1 MTLPFQPPQQPES
14 PQPILP
20 PLRILLTGFE
30 PFGGQSLNP
39 SWEVARAL
47 DGVLIGSG
55 ETGGGEAGRGDVG
68 RGDVGSAALTRV
80 SALSGQVTAVHL
92 PCVFALALPVLQQAL
107 AQHRPD
113 LVLALGQAEGRCDVS
128 VERVAINTQDARIP
142 DNAGAQPIDV
152 PVVAGGPSA
161 YFSSL
166 PIKAL
171 VAGLKAA
178 GFPAS
183 VSQTAGTFVCNQVFY
198 ALQHALAGRGVRS
211 GFMHLP
217 LLPEQAAQWPGPSLP
232 SWPARWQVAAVRQA
246 LVVLLAHQ
254 HSGQGDWRQTGGS
267 LN

>member
-1 MTLPFQPPQQPES
+1 MNQPPQP
-14 PQPILP
+14 PQPQHQ

-47 DGVLIGSG
+47 DGALIGGSVA
-55 ETGGGEAGRGDVG
+55 GGGEAGSGDL
-68 RGDVGSAALTRV
+68 GSAARSGMGDP
-80 SALSGQVTAVHL
+80 SAQVTAVQL
-92 PCVFALALPVLQQAL
+92 PCVFAQALPALQQAL

-128 VERVAINTQDARIP
+128 VERVAINTLDARIA

-152 PVVAGGPSA
+152 PVLAGGPAA

-198 ALQHALAGRGVRS
+198 ALQHALSGQGVRS

-232 SWPARWQVAAVRQA
+232 SWPVGLQVAAVRQA
-246 LVVLLAHQ
+246 LVLLVAHRR
-254 HSGQGDWRQTGGS
+254 SGQGDLLQTGGT

>member
-1 MTLPFQPPQQPES
+1 MAVV
-14 PQPILP
+14 
-20 PLRILLTGFE
+20 RILVTGFE

-47 DGVLIGSG
+47 HVLQLQG
-55 ETGGGEAGRGDVG
+55 A
-68 RGDVGSAALTRV
+68 
-80 SALSGQVTAVHL
+80 QVTAVQL
-92 PCVFALALPVLQQAL
+92 PCVFAQALPALQQAL

-113 LVLALGQAEGRCDVS
+113 IVLALGQAEGRCDFS
-128 VERVAINTQDARIP
+128 VERVAINLMDARIP

-152 PVVAGGPSA
+152 PVIAGGPAA
-161 YFSSL
+161 YFSTL
-166 PIKAL
+166 PIKTL

-198 ALQHALAGRGVRS
+198 ALQHTLAGLGVHS

-217 LLPEQAAQWPGPSLP
+217 LLPEQAAQWPGPTLP
-232 SWPARWQVAAVRQA
+232 SWPASLQIAGVTQA
-246 LVVLLAHQ
+246 LTLLLAQ
-254 HSGQGDWRQTGGS
+254 RQQGLGDAALSGGT

>member
-1 MTLPFQPPQQPES
+1 MAVV
-14 PQPILP
+14 
-20 PLRILLTGFE
+20 RILVTGFE

-47 DGVLIGSG
+47 NGL
-55 ETGGGEAGRGDVG
+55 
-68 RGDVGSAALTRV
+68 ALEGAQITSV
-80 SALSGQVTAVHL
+80 QL
-92 PCVFALALPVLQQAL
+92 PCVFAQALPILQQAL

-113 LVLALGQAEGRCDVS
+113 IVLALGQAEGRCDFS
-128 VERVAINTQDARIP
+128 VERVAINVMDARIA

-152 PVVAGGPSA
+152 PVIAGGPAA
-161 YFSSL
+161 YFSTL

-171 VAGLKAA
+171 VAGLRAG

-198 ALQHALAGRGVRS
+198 ALQHALAGLGVHS

-217 LLPEQAAQWPGPSLP
+217 LLPEQAAQWPGPTLP
-232 SWPARWQVAAVRQA
+232 SWPASWQIAGVTQA
-246 LVVLLAHQ
+246 LTLLLAQ
-254 HSGQGDWRQTGGS
+254 RQQGLADAAISGGA

>member
-1 MTLPFQPPQQPES
+1 V
-14 PQPILP
+14 
-20 PLRILLTGFE
+20 LRILVTGFE

-47 DGVLIGSG
+47 NGL
-55 ETGGGEAGRGDVG
+55 
-68 RGDVGSAALTRV
+68 ALEGAQITSV
-80 SALSGQVTAVHL
+80 QL
-92 PCVFALALPVLQQAL
+92 PCVFAQALPILQQAL

-113 LVLALGQAEGRCDVS
+113 IVLALGQAEGRCDFS
-128 VERVAINTQDARIP
+128 VERVAINVMDARIA

-152 PVVAGGPSA
+152 PVVAGAPAA
-161 YFSSL
+161 YFSTL

-171 VAGLKAA
+171 VAGLRAG

-198 ALQHALAGRGVRS
+198 ALQHALAGLGVHS

-217 LLPEQAAQWPGPSLP
+217 LLPEQAAQWPGPTLP
-232 SWPARWQVAAVRQA
+232 SWPASWQIAGVTQA
-246 LVVLLAHQ
+246 LTLLLAQ
-254 HSGQGDWRQTGGS
+254 RQQGLADAAISGGA

>member
-1 MTLPFQPPQQPES
+1 MV
-14 PQPILP
+14 
-20 PLRILLTGFE
+20 RILVTGFE

-47 DGVLIGSG
+47 HGMQLQGLPGAQGAQGEQGNQGNQGDEGVQ
-55 ETGGGEAGRGDVG
+55 DVL
-68 RGDVGSAALTRV
+68 SAH
-80 SALSGQVTAVHL
+80 SATVTAVQL
-92 PCVFALALPVLQQAL
+92 PCVFAQALPALQQAL

-113 LVLALGQAEGRCDVS
+113 IVLALGQAEGRCDFS
-128 VERVAINTQDARIP
+128 IERVAINVQDARIP

-152 PVVAGGPSA
+152 PVIAGGPAA
-161 YFSSL
+161 YFSTL
-166 PIKAL
+166 PIKSL

-198 ALQHALAGRGVRS
+198 ALQHALAGLGVHS

-217 LLPEQAAQWPGPSLP
+217 LLPEQAAQWPGPTLP
-232 SWPARWQVAAVRQA
+232 SWPASLQIAGVTQA
-246 LVVLLAHQ
+246 LALLVAHRQ
-254 HSGQGDWRQTGGS
+254 QGLADAAISGGT